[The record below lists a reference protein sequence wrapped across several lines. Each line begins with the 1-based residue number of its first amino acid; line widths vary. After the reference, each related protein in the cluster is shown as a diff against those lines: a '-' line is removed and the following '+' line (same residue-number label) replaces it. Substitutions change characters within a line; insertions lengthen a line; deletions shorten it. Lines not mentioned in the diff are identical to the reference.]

1 MKPTL
6 AQIIPALHPYCVHV
20 VIRVLTHYGGEKP
33 DDNTRIIYKGF
44 LDKAQL
50 FDLQAYLNLN
60 VLFIEW
66 TEDGFD
72 ITLS

>member
-6 AQIIPALHPYCVHV
+6 AQLIATLRPYCVHV
-20 VIRVLTHYGGEKP
+20 TIRVLTQYGGDRP

-50 FDLQAYLNLN
+50 FDIQSYLSYN
-60 VLFIEW
+60 VLFVEW

>member
-6 AQIIPALHPYCVHV
+6 AQIIPALHPF
-20 VIRVLTHYGGEKP
+20 IRRLTQYGGDKP
-33 DDNTRIIYKGF
+33 DDNTMIIYKGF

-50 FDLQAYLNLN
+50 FDLQAYLNFN

>member
-6 AQIIPALHPYCVHV
+6 SQIIPALHPYCVHV
-20 VIRVLTHYGGEKP
+20 VIRILTRYGGEKP
-33 DDNTRIIYKGF
+33 EDNTRVLYKGF

-50 FDLQAYLNLN
+50 FDIQTYLNFN
-60 VLFIEW
+60 VVIMEW

-72 ITLS
+72 ITIS

>member
-20 VIRVLTHYGGEKP
+20 VIRVLTQYGGEKP

>member
-1 MKPTL
+1 MKL
-6 AQIIPALHPYCVHV
+6 AEIIPLLHPYCVHV
-20 VIRVLTHYGGEKP
+20 TIRVLFKFGGEKP

-50 FDLQAYLNLN
+50 FDIQTYLNFN
-60 VLFIEW
+60 VAIVEW

-72 ITLS
+72 ITIS

>member
-1 MKPTL
+1 MTTL
-6 AQIIPALHPYCVHV
+6 AQIIPMLHPYCVHV
-20 VIRVLTHYGGEKP
+20 VIRKLIQYNGNKP
-33 DDNTRIIYKGF
+33 DDNTMIIYKGF

-50 FDLQAYLNLN
+50 FDIQSYLNYN
-60 VLFIEW
+60 VVIIDW

>member
-6 AQIIPALHPYCVHV
+6 ATIIPLLHPYCVHV
-20 VIRVLTHYGGEKP
+20 TIRIITGYGGTKP
-33 DDNTRIIYKGF
+33 EDNTRIIYKGF

-50 FDLQAYLNLN
+50 FDIQSYLNFN
-60 VLFIEW
+60 VVIIDW

>member
-20 VIRVLTHYGGEKP
+20 VIRVLTPYGGEKP
-33 DDNTRIIYKGF
+33 DDNTKIIYKGF
-44 LDKAQL
+44 LDKAQV